1 MTESSKAEQ
10 QLGEQIVNSDRPLG
24 SGKSRDEIAAAY
36 VSEPWWYDARGFVIL
51 TFAYNSTLPE
61 QLRFFGPN
69 YGAEHLEVACG
80 TGTLLELILR
90 WRRWKKLPQVH
101 ITGIDYAESMLA
113 GAMRRFAGKP
123 GIEFEHADAA
133 ELPFVENRFDTANI
147 ANSVHCFPDV
157 NGALKDIFR
166 VLKIGGTLAANVL
179 LFARGGWPLKPIA
192 DRINDWGIKKGI
204 LYTPYHQDD
213 VRARFVSAGFEVVS
227 DGVSGNCY
235 NILVRKPT
243 A

>member
-1 MTESSKAEQ
+1 MTEPSNAEQ
-10 QLGEQIVNSDRPLG
+10 QQNEQIAQPTRARG

-36 VSEPWWYDARGFVIL
+36 VSEPWWYDVRGFFIL
-51 TFAYNSTLPE
+51 TFAYNSTLPQ
-61 QLRFFGPN
+61 QLRFFGRN
-69 YGAEHLEVACG
+69 YGPEHLEVACG

-90 WRRWKKLPQVH
+90 WRKWKKLPPVH

-133 ELPFVENRFDTANI
+133 ELPFAGNRFDTANI

-166 VLKIGGTLAANVL
+166 VLKPGGTLAANVL

-192 DRINDWGIKKGI
+192 DWINDWGIKKGI

-213 VRARFVSAGFEVVS
+213 VRARFVSAGFDVVS
-227 DGVSGNCY
+227 DEVSGNCY
-235 NILVRKPT
+235 NILVRKP
-243 A
+243 AA